1 MRPLLVLQECW
12 KPSLAVLLMLLAVP
26 ARAADSRIGV
36 GLDLFT
42 ESSQLSGHQTI
53 NGARRDESF
62 DYNTSDFLSATLSL
76 SVPAPLSE
84 HARMGAGIR
93 LFGNYSAGGD
103 HQFGFGL
110 LNEAFVT
117 GEYGLPIADKWEAV
131 FGARGGLA
139 LLVPGKEFKDEIH
152 RLQEQGVNVWSVPRV
167 GWLGGISVGARRR
180 MGEHLLLR
188 ADMSGQLE
196 KLFLFATSQ
205 DVKGLEFNKAW
216 STLGLRLGLTLGA
229 EFAL

>member
-1 MRPLLVLQECW
+1 MRSLLVLQEHW
-12 KPSLAVLLMLLAVP
+12 KPPLAALLLLLAVP
-26 ARAADSRIGV
+26 ARASDTRIGV
-36 GLDLFT
+36 GVDLFT
-42 ESSQLSGHQTI
+42 ESSQLAGHQTI

-62 DYNTSDFLSATLSL
+62 DYNASDFLAATLNL
-76 SVPAPLSE
+76 SVPAPISE

-93 LFGNYSAGGD
+93 LFGNGAGGD

-139 LLVPGKEFKDEIH
+139 LLVPGKELTAEIN

-196 KLFLFATSQ
+196 KLYLFATSQ

-216 STLGLRLGLTLGA
+216 STFGLRLGLTLGA